1 VAPALGIDWGSTPG
15 LAYGPTLAVGWSPF
29 GGARWEAFGSFFFNR
44 RGTVAGEALL
54 GADFTLAAFGM
65 RECYPVLDAA
75 VSLAPCIGAGLDW
88 LHATGFGA
96 REPRNGSAW
105 AFTAQA
111 SGIFLWNFHQFAAVR
126 LEVGAVIPFAR
137 PEFVIDGAGTVHR
150 RALAAFRGAAGLELH
165 F

>member
-1 VAPALGIDWGSTPG
+1 MDWGSTPG

-29 GGARWEAFGSFFFNR
+29 GGARWEAFGSFFLNR
-44 RGTVAGEALL
+44 PGTTLAGDALL
-54 GADFTLAAFGM
+54 GANFSLAAFGV

-88 LHATGFGA
+88 LHASGFGA
-96 REPRNGSAW
+96 REPKTGSAW
-105 AFTAQA
+105 AFNAQA
-111 SGIFLWNFHQFAAVR
+111 SGIFLWNFHQFAAIR

-137 PEFVIDGAGTVHR
+137 PEFEIEGAGTVHR
-150 RALAAFRGAAGLELH
+150 RAVAAFRGAAGLELH